1 MKERILKHVKRWNEW
16 RKGNLNGRLYKI
28 LVLLKLAKS
37 PTFEL
42 FVTEEEREEAWLAFK
57 KELEA
62 ALTENSNNS
71 RNG

>member
-1 MKERILKHVKRWNEW
+1 MKERILKPVKRWNEW

-42 FVTEEEREEAWLAFK
+42 FATAEEREEAWLAFK